1 MLDSLRVNVTRGLQ
15 DPGTLNTLRETA
27 IRAKLGIFQ
36 DEVEHGDVKKTA
48 QGCSHLGAHR
58 SVEVLSTD
66 SVLRIV
72 VGLNCRIGCG

>member
-1 MLDSLRVNVTRGLQ
+1 MDVHEMM
-15 DPGTLNTLRETA
+15 DIRETA
-27 IRAKLGIFQ
+27 IRAKLRIFQ
-36 DEVEHGDVKKTA
+36 DEVEQGDVKKTGL
-48 QGCSHLGAHR
+48 GCSHLGAHR